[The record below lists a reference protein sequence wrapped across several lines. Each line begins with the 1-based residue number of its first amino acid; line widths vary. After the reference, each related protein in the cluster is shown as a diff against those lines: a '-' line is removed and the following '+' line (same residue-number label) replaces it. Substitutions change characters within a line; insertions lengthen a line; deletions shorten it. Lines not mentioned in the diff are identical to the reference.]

1 MRASGVAETEQ
12 GAFADRDL
20 VYRKCET
27 ATFAPRQIAEW
38 VDQIH
43 RALWNSKTWSQFR
56 RRMPPEEYVRL
67 MKSEFDEI
75 GEPRPADRAK
85 FEATMISGVGD
96 GDYPP
101 WLAQRMADWIPL
113 DLLEK
118 YATNEASVLNGNFWE
133 ILEEDAE
140 KFANELRA
148 LGYTVTEMPDSEF
161 Y

>member
-1 MRASGVAETEQ
+1 MAETEQ

-43 RALWNSKTWSQFR
+43 RALRHSKTWLQFR
-56 RRMPPEEYVRL
+56 KLMPPDEYTRL
-67 MKSEFDEI
+67 MKEQFDEDD
-75 GEPRPADRAK
+75 EPRPADRAK
-85 FEATMISGVGD
+85 FEASMISGVGD

-101 WLAQRMADWIPL
+101 WLAQRMAEWIPL
-113 DLLEK
+113 HLLEK
-118 YATNEASVLNGNFWE
+118 YATYEASRLNGDFWE
-133 ILEEDAE
+133 IPEDDAE
-140 KFANELRA
+140 SLANELRE